1 MKNFY
6 HGILLDLQFI
16 EGFFIEKNFKT
27 FAKRK
32 SSSNP
37 WTLYGVEIS
46 NENLDDGIAK
56 IQTAMKSDAP
66 YYAHLYNDDQIIV
79 IFKNKVFHVKSHIS
93 TWSEIVKY
101 WQSLNIPFEQLDFWP
116 NRFQDEIHYFK
127 REDYIQGTQI

>member
-6 HGILLDLQFI
+6 HGVLLDLQFD
-16 EGFFIEKNFKT
+16 EENFIEKNFKI

-37 WTLYGVEIS
+37 WVLYGVEIN
-46 NENLDDGIAK
+46 NENLDDGIVK

-66 YYAHLYNDDQIIV
+66 YYAHLYNDNGVIV
-79 IFKNKVFHVKSHIS
+79 IFKNKGFHVKPHIS
-93 TWSEIVKY
+93 TWDEIVKY
-101 WQSLNIPFEQLDFWP
+101 GQSLNIPSEQLDFWP

-127 REDYIQGTQI
+127 KEDYILGTQI